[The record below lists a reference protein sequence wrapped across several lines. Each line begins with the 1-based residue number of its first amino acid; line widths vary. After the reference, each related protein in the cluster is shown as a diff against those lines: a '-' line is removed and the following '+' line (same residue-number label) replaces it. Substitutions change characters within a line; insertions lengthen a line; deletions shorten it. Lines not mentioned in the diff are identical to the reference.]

1 MKFLLKISLFA
12 LVLVVPFGAF
22 AAVQSGGGYIV
33 NGQVNPV
40 TFFSSGGGYNAQIGG
55 NPISGVI
62 SGSGYNTYGGGY
74 FTPPAVQST
83 TPPASGGGGG
93 GGGGGGASGGSR
105 SGAVSGSCDESSTF
119 ADMVAITPVGYA
131 PCRVDPFPDKVI
143 DVLDFNVLMVNWSR
157 SVGSVTDKRCV
168 DKILADINCDG
179 AVDILDFNLLM
190 VYWGKPVFV
199 IGGSGI

>member
-1 MKFLLKISLFA
+1 MIKFLFKISLFA
-12 LVLVVPFGAF
+12 FALAVPFGVF
-22 AAVQSGGGYIV
+22 AAVQSGGGYII

-40 TFFSSGGGYNAQIGG
+40 TSFTSGGGYSSQIGG

-62 SGSGYNTYGGGY
+62 SGGSYTTYGGGY
-74 FTPPAVQST
+74 FTPPDEIVV
-83 TPPASGGGGG
+83 TPPSSGGGGG
-93 GGGGGGASGGSR
+93 GGSSGGGSTPTPELTSAGAI
-105 SGAVSGSCDESSTF
+105 CDTSQTF
-119 ADMVAITPVGYA
+119 AQLLAGTPIGYA
-131 PCRVDPFPDKVI
+131 PCRTDPFPDRVI

-168 DKILADINCDG
+168 DKLLADINCDG

-199 IGGSGI
+199 IR

>member
-1 MKFLLKISLFA
+1 MTKFILKISLFA
-12 LVLVVPFGAF
+12 LTLVVPFSVF

-40 TFFSSGGGYNAQIGG
+40 STLVSGNGYSAQTGG

-62 SGSGYNTYGGGY
+62 SGSGYSTYGGGH
-74 FTPPAVQST
+74 FTPPDTEEDEEEVEP
-83 TPPASGGGGG
+83 TPSRGGGGG
-93 GGGGGGASGGSR
+93 G
-105 SGAVSGSCDESSTF
+105 STPRPGLL
-119 ADMVAITPVGYA
+119 VACNNTVTFSELLAGTPLGYA
-131 PCRVDPFPDKVI
+131 PCRTDPFPDKVI

-168 DKILADINCDG
+168 DKLLADINCDG

-199 IGGSGI
+199 IR